1 MDSKFVIGLDYG
13 SDSARAIVVN
23 ALTGETLA
31 TAVQYYP
38 RWQKGLYCN
47 PAINQYRQHPQDY
60 IDVLEGT
67 VKEALAQCPAG
78 TAEQVVGIAF
88 DTTGSTPALTDAS
101 GTPLALLPEF
111 SENPNAMFILWKD
124 HTAIQEAAE
133 INKACKE
140 WDIDYSAYEGG
151 IYSSEWYWAK
161 ALHVLRADETIRA
174 KAYSIVEY
182 CEWLPALITGV
193 KTSSDIV
200 RSRCACGHKAM
211 WHEKWGGLPSDEF
224 LTKIDPLLTGFR
236 DRLFEK
242 TETADKPVGHLTEE
256 WAARLGL
263 TTKVVVA
270 GGAFDC
276 HMGAVGAGV
285 TPHTFVRVIGT
296 STCDVMVASY
306 EEIGHNL
313 IKGICGQVD
322 GSVIP
327 GMIGLEAGQ
336 SGFGDIYAW
345 FKRVLEF
352 PLHNIIG
359 QSALID
365 EATKEKLIAESI
377 DRIIPALTAEAE
389 KIPVSESTV
398 IATDWMNGRRTPDA
412 NQLLKGTITGLTLG
426 STAPRI
432 FRALVEATA
441 FGSKAIVDR
450 FRSEGVQIDSVI
462 GIGGIA
468 LKSPFVMQT
477 LSDVLDMPIK
487 VCRTDQACALG
498 AAMFAASF
506 SCRWRALSTSRDSPR
521 YSSRSLL
528 TEPHRSCA
536 LATFSPCAVTAFFK
550 ERFRFST
557 VRSAFLM
564 RRARTP
570 CAPPEAS
577 ACAFN
582 AASCPLALLKSAAS
596 VRTLSPSRARAAPS
610 FPVGEFSRW
619 RTV

>member
-1 MDSKFVIGLDYG
+1 MKYVIGLDYG

-23 ALTGETLA
+23 AQTGEQLA
-31 TAVQYYP
+31 TAVKYYP
-38 RWQKGLYCN
+38 RWKEGKYCN
-47 PAINQYRQHPQDY
+47 PSINQYRQHPLDY
-60 IDVLEGT
+60 IEALE
-67 VKEALAQCPAG
+67 VSVREALAQCPAG

-88 DTTGSTPALTDAS
+88 DTTGSTPAFTDEN

-111 SENPNAMFILWKD
+111 AENPNAMFVLWKD
-124 HTAIQEAAE
+124 HTSVQEAAE
-133 INKACKE
+133 INKLSKE
-140 WDIDYSAYEGG
+140 WDIDYTAYEGG

-161 ALHVLRADETIRA
+161 ALHILREDPKVRE

-193 KTSSDIV
+193 SKSKDIV

-211 WHEKWGGLPSDEF
+211 WHEKWDGLTSEEF
-224 LTKIDPLLTGFR
+224 LTKLDPALAGFR
-236 DRLFEK
+236 NRLFTK
-242 TETADKPVGHLTEE
+242 TETADKAVGTLSPE
-256 WAARLGL
+256 WAKRLGL
-263 TTKVVVA
+263 TTNVVVA

-313 IKGICGQVD
+313 IRGICGQVD

-327 GMIGLEAGQ
+327 GMVGLEAGQ

-352 PLHNIIG
+352 PLKNIIG
-359 QSALID
+359 QSSLID
-365 EATKEKLIAESI
+365 EATKAKLIEEAC

-389 KIPVSESTV
+389 KIPVSESTI

-450 FRSEGVQIDSVI
+450 FRNEGVRIDNVI

-477 LSDVLDMPIK
+477 LSDVLNMPIK
-487 VCRTDQACALG
+487 VCKTDQACALG
-498 AAMFAASF
+498 AAMFAAT
-506 SCRWRALSTSRDSPR
+506 AAGI
-521 YSSRSLL
+521 YSKVEDAQAAMNSGFAKEYFPNEANAKAYQEIYDKYIKLGAF
-528 TEPHRSCA
+528 TE
-536 LATFSPCAVTAFFK
+536 K
-550 ERFRFST
+550 E
-557 VRSAFLM
+557 L
-564 RRARTP
+564 
-570 CAPPEAS
+570 
-577 ACAFN
+577 FN
-582 AASCPLALLKSAAS
+582 K
-596 VRTLSPSRARAAPS
+596 
-610 FPVGEFSRW
+610 
-619 RTV
+619 